1 MLKMAFLKAIFVF
14 IQFLLYNK
22 MKVKKGVN
30 MAKILLLEDEDK
42 MRKVVKNFL
51 IKEGYEIIEACDGE
65 EAMEKFYE
73 NTFDLAILDVMVPKI
88 DGWTVCRK
96 IRKDSK
102 IPVIMLTARS
112 EEDDELF
119 GFDLGADEY
128 ITKPFSLKIL
138 SARIKALLKRKDFA
152 VNDNKIMIGKL
163 EIDEQSHKIMY
174 SDKLLDLTPK
184 EYDMLLMMVKN
195 KNIAISRE
203 RFLNQIWGFDYFGDL
218 RTVDTH
224 VKQLRKK
231 LEGNHIKTVRGVGY
245 RFEEE

>member
-1 MLKMAFLKAIFVF
+1 
-14 IQFLLYNK
+14 
-22 MKVKKGVN
+22 MKKV
-30 MAKILLLEDEDK
+30 LLLEDEDK

-51 IKEGYEIIEACDGE
+51 IKEGYDVIEACDGE
-65 EAMEKFYE
+65 EALGKFHE
-73 NTFDLAILDVMVPKI
+73 NNFDLAILDVMVPKI

-102 IPVIMLTARS
+102 IPIIMLTARS

-138 SARIKALLKRKDFA
+138 SARIKALLKRKDFN
-152 VNDNKIMIGKL
+152 VNDQKIEIGKL
-163 EIDEQSHKIMY
+163 KIDEQSHKIMY

-195 KNIAISRE
+195 KDIAISRE

-231 LEGNHIKTVRGVGY
+231 LNGNHIKTVRGVGY

>member
-1 MLKMAFLKAIFVF
+1 MAFLKAIFVF

>member
-1 MLKMAFLKAIFVF
+1 MER
-14 IQFLLYNK
+14 
-22 MKVKKGVN
+22 
-30 MAKILLLEDEDK
+30 ILLLEDEDK

-51 IKEGYEIIEACDGE
+51 VKAGYEVIEACDGE
-65 EAMEKFYE
+65 EALELFYE

-88 DGWTVCRK
+88 DGWTICRK
-96 IRKDSK
+96 IRKESK
-102 IPVIMLTARS
+102 IPIIMLTARS
-112 EEDDELF
+112 TEDDELF

-138 SARIKALLKRKDFA
+138 LARVKVLLKRKESI
-152 VNDNKIMIGKL
+152 VEDNSLKVGKL
-163 EIDEQSHKIMY
+163 EIDSNSHRVIFCGEI
-174 SDKLLDLTPK
+174 LDLTPK

-195 KNIAISRE
+195 KDIAISRE
-203 RFLNQIWGFDYFGDL
+203 RFLNQIWGFDYYGDL

-231 LEGNHIKTVRGVGY
+231 LNGKHIKTVRGVGY

>member
-1 MLKMAFLKAIFVF
+1 MER
-14 IQFLLYNK
+14 
-22 MKVKKGVN
+22 
-30 MAKILLLEDEDK
+30 ILVLEDEDK

-51 IKEGYEIIEACDGE
+51 VKEGYEVIEACDGQ
-65 EAMEKFYE
+65 EALDLFYE
-73 NTFDLAILDVMVPKI
+73 GIFDLAILDVMVPKI
-88 DGWTVCRK
+88 DGWTICRK
-96 IRKDSK
+96 LRKESK
-102 IPVIMLTARS
+102 IPIIMLTARS
-112 EEDDELF
+112 TEDDELF

-138 SARIKALLKRKDFA
+138 LARVKALLKRKDSI
-152 VNDNKIMIGKL
+152 VENNSLKVGKL
-163 EIDEQSHKIMY
+163 EIDSKSHKVIFC
-174 SDKLLDLTPK
+174 DEILELTPK

-195 KNIAISRE
+195 KDMAISRE

-231 LEGNHIKTVRGVGY
+231 LGGKHIKTVRGVGY